1 MRYAICFFLSLW
13 PILSQAQLSVD
24 AESITI
30 SASKIPAKAN
40 EISKS
45 VIVVT
50 AKEIAATPVS
60 SVDELLRYYA
70 GINVNQRGAFG
81 VQSDIGIR
89 GSTFAQVL
97 FMLDGVRLND
107 PLTGHF
113 NNNIPISLSE
123 IHHREIIRGPGS
135 VSFGPDAVGGI
146 IHVKSK
152 SYMRSAQVNQ
162 RDIFVSGSLGQNAY
176 LEGEA
181 GLNIHHDKL
190 GISLSAR
197 RQNSDGQR
205 FRNPNFDLGNSVN
218 ETYNTFFDIQ
228 TYSGSVNY
236 HFNDSTRLY
245 VRGGFDKRDF
255 DAKYFY
261 TQSSLDESKE
271 ATDHQWYQASLRS
284 QTKSGTRTFG
294 LAFKNTNDVFDF
306 NPALD
311 PNEHNTKQWV
321 GNFDYQL
328 NVNSSVEVASG
339 FQYIGR
345 SINSTDRG
353 DHNNYNLGAYSMAQ
367 GYYKDLKYTAG
378 IRFEYF
384 SAADEFQAVP
394 QLSLALVKNKYILRG
409 LVGRAYRAPDF
420 TENYVSSQIPNLSPG
435 RNIGNP
441 NLESEAS
448 WSIDLGIDLTP
459 NDDVTISSTAFYR
472 ISNNLIDFT
481 LTNSSNIPNSVSN
494 VLPGEDYFFASNVS
508 QANTF
513 GIENSVSGGFD
524 LGGKNS
530 LRYTANLTYLQ
541 TENEGKEVSK
551 YLANHPDFI
560 TNIILQLT
568 LDRFSLT
575 STHSWVSR
583 DEELV
588 ETIGAEVPGSYFI
601 SSMRAN
607 WNWGRSN
614 FFVDARNVF
623 DASYEEILGAQL
635 PGRWIIGGVNYRIQD
650 F

>member
-1 MRYAICFFLSLW
+1 MKYAKVV
-13 PILSQAQLSVD
+13 ILGLLPFMSQAQMTVD

-30 SASKIPAKAN
+30 SASKIPAKGS

-45 VIVVT
+45 VIVLT

-81 VQSDIGIR
+81 VQNDIGIR
-89 GSTFAQVL
+89 GSTFSQVL

-107 PLTGHF
+107 PLTAHF
-113 NNNIPISLSE
+113 NNNIPIALSE
-123 IHHREIIRGPGS
+123 IHHIEIIRGPGS

-152 SYMRSAQVNQ
+152 SYMRSADQNQ
-162 RDIFVSGSLGQNAY
+162 RDLFVTGSLGQNAY
-176 LEGEA
+176 AEGEV
-181 GLNIHHDKL
+181 GLNIHHNKL

-197 RQNSDGQR
+197 RQNSDGETLS
-205 FRNPNFDLGNSVN
+205 NPNFDLGISEE

-228 TYSGSVNY
+228 TYSGSINY
-236 HFNDSTRLY
+236 HFSDSTRLF

-261 TQSSLDESKE
+261 TRSAFDESKE
-271 ATDHQWYQASLRS
+271 QTDHQWYQASLQSKR
-284 QTKSGTRTFG
+284 KKGTRTFG
-294 LAFKNTNDVFDF
+294 IAFKNTNDFFEF
-306 NPALD
+306 NPALSA
-311 PNEHNTKQWV
+311 NEHNTKQWIA
-321 GNFDYQL
+321 NFDYQL
-328 NVNSSVEVASG
+328 KVNNSVEVASG
-339 FQYIGR
+339 IQYIGR
-345 SINSTDRG
+345 NITSTDRG
-353 DHNNYNLGAYSMAQ
+353 DHDNYNMGAYSMAQ

-394 QLSLALVKNKYILRG
+394 QLSLALVKDKYILRG

-420 TENYVSSQIPNLSPG
+420 TENYVSSQIPNLTPG

-441 NLESEAS
+441 ELESEAS

-472 ISNNLIDFT
+472 ISDNLVDFT
-481 LTNSSNIPNSVSN
+481 LTNSADIPNSISN
-494 VLPGEDYFFASNVS
+494 ILPGEDYFFATNVS

-513 GIENSVSGGFD
+513 GIENSVSGGYD

-530 LRYTANLTYLQ
+530 MRYTANFTFLR
-541 TENEGKEVSK
+541 TENDGNEVSK
-551 YLANHPDFI
+551 YLANHPDMMG
-560 TNIILQLT
+560 NLILQFKFDQLS
-568 LDRFSLT
+568 FT
-575 STHSWVSR
+575 STNSWVSR

-588 ETIGAEVPGSYFI
+588 ENIGAEVPGSYFI
-601 SSMRAN
+601 SSLRAN
-607 WNWGRSN
+607 LSVGKSN
-614 FFVDARNVF
+614 FYLDARNVF
-623 DASYEEILGAQL
+623 DEQYQEILGAQL